1 MNFWGASRDDRGRGV
16 DTVDELPRFQCCFCG
31 AAIVDDDIEPLQLLI
46 VESAQWKNGRDS
58 SPQHPTQSMFAH
70 VDCLGF
76 RLHAG
81 VPFLDHRQCRSGESN
96 L

>member
-16 DTVDELPRFQCCFCG
+16 DTVDELPRFQCCF
-31 AAIVDDDIEPLQLLI
+31 EPLQLLI

-81 VPFLDHRQCRSGESN
+81 VPFLDHRQRRSGESN